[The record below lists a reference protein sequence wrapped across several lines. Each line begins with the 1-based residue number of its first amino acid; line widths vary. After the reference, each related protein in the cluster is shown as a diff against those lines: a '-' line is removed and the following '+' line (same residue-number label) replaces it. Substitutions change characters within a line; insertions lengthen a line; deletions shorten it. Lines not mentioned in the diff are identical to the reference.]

1 MFFRINKGIQ
11 NQASNSLKRKAESNG
26 LGTFE
31 YFVHGFTFFLIFLL
45 ISNFNIAE
53 KFLENVNIYGTP
65 FTLFINIQKHEY
77 INAHG
82 KYSTDVGPIMRKA
95 RPSNAENESDI
106 STLEKEIR

>member
-1 MFFRINKGIQ
+1 MDLHFSRFFVNKQ
-11 NQASNSLKRKAESNG
+11 LQYCRKV
-26 LGTFE
+26 LRKCQ
-31 YFVHGFTFFLIFLL
+31 Y
-45 ISNFNIAE
+45 
-53 KFLENVNIYGTP
+53 IYGTP

-82 KYSTDVGPIMRKA
+82 KYLTDLGPIMRKA

>member
-1 MFFRINKGIQ
+1 MD
-11 NQASNSLKRKAESNG
+11 L
-26 LGTFE
+26 
-31 YFVHGFTFFLIFLL
+31 HFLDFLS

-53 KFLENVNIYGTP
+53 KFLENVNIY
-65 FTLFINIQKHEY
+65 KHEY